1 MVQQWTR
8 WVKACPTPMTLE
20 LSNEMREAVSSS
32 IDDETLKLIDSS
44 RQNFLERISLRVM
57 LLPSGSELPI
67 PLRTPP
73 GAMAYGKLLYG
84 GVTRYRMIGSASRS
98 KRRAGERSMVHDA
111 SVASWLQYGGPERN
125 YEAIDMGPCALV
137 ELILTPKG
145 LSLPLLSQDME
156 DTMAL
161 CKVGWNSIDMFD
173 FVKEA
178 TSNETATNVT
188 RNGLGGGYSEN
199 EHDIDYNTFHST
211 FTSTVGGLRT
221 QIDSIVRR
229 VLDGRVI
236 RPVSD
241 SGTADGSSHVE
252 RSKEAKALA
261 ELGLQPVRGL
271 LLYGPPGC
279 GKVRPCCHL

>member
-8 WVKACPTPMTLE
+8 WIKTCPTPLTLE
-20 LSNEMREAVSSS
+20 LSNEIREAVSGY
-32 IDDETLKLIDSS
+32 IDDETFHLIDSS
-44 RQNFLERISLRVM
+44 RQEFLERISLRVIV
-57 LLPSGSELPI
+57 LPSGSELSVP
-67 PLRTPP
+67 RTPP
-73 GAMAYGKLLYG
+73 GAMAYGKLLFG

-98 KRRAGERSMVHDA
+98 KRRAGERSMVRVYDS
-111 SVASWLQYGGPERN
+111 SVESRLQYGGPERN

-156 DTMAL
+156 ESMAL
-161 CKVGWNSIDMFD
+161 CKVGWNPIDMFD
-173 FVKEA
+173 FVKEE
-178 TSNETATNVT
+178 TNNETATNGT
-188 RNGLGGGYSEN
+188 PDGLGGGYTET
-199 EHDIDYNTFHST
+199 EHDIDYNTFHLT

-241 SGTADGSSHVE
+241 SGIGDDSFLEE
-252 RSKEAKALA
+252 RSKEANALA

-279 GKVRPCCHL
+279 GKVRPCC